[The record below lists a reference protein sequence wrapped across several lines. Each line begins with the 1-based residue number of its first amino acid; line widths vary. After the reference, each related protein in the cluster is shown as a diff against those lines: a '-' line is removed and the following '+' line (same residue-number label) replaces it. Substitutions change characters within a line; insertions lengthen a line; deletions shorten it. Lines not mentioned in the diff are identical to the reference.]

1 MAKKILTV
9 IYCSLFLSVASVIS
23 VTASV
28 ETTVGSKT
36 QFISKDT
43 LLPSKPFLSP
53 EEVTYINETLEFS
66 KQKYLR
72 GLTYLEQNDTLS
84 TAKFFE
90 EALSALNELVTY
102 SGITLNEDFID
113 LSQTIVEDYETYIQR
128 IDLLPTNS
136 SVVTLRNFLFQEA
149 SDYNEAYEQEVLF
162 NPKRKEQ
169 FSEIPKKQTV
179 QAGPTELLVVNE
191 HVDKNIEFLT
201 KNNAGKRFLTDVL
214 TRSGRWFPMYKR
226 VAAEVGVPEEI
237 IHLSMIESR
246 LNPVIES
253 PAKAVGLWQFIR
265 STGEMYDLKV
275 TPWIDE
281 RRDPEKATRAGLTH
295 LNDLYNRFGDW
306 HLALAAYNCGPGGV
320 RKGMRK
326 AGLGD
331 NASFWDIRDNLPK
344 ETRNYVPLFIATSLV
359 AANPEQYGVDI
370 SGITYDK
377 EYKFDT
383 YTVREP
389 VSLAVIAKCAR
400 TTEEEIRELNTELL
414 QGITP
419 PNAKAYRIRIP
430 EGSMS
435 TFASNFEKL
444 TPEEKSPWFYHDAQ
458 KGETVQSIAK
468 MYTLSPIE
476 LANLNELSSYK
487 NKLQEGQNIRIP
499 MSRIGMKGMVTSKQ
513 EMLANDNQ
521 TEITKNSSQSTIF
534 QKKNTSAGEES
545 TSSQKQ
551 QIITKETTK
560 VQPKEVAT
568 KEVSNSSKKWITH
581 IVRDGETL
589 YSISKL
595 YGSRIT
601 DIRTW
606 NKLPYN
612 SDVLKKG
619 TEIKLEFTGIASKS
633 TGESN
638 RETEI
643 ATISHT
649 VKKGETLTKIASKYA
664 TTIDVLVKINKL
676 KSNETSV
683 KLGQVL
689 KVPAPVKKT
698 SKKQGI
704 ADNKKKNPDLLEKIE
719 SVGKNNQY
727 IVRQGDT
734 LYSIAKKF
742 DTTTNSIK
750 KVNKLS
756 SDNVSIGQVIT
767 IQ

>member
-9 IYCSLFLSVASVIS
+9 IYCSLFFSVASIVS
-23 VTASV
+23 VAASV

-90 EALSALNELVTY
+90 EALTALNELVTY

-113 LSQTIVEDYETYIQR
+113 LAQTIVEDYETYIQR

-136 SVVTLRNFLFQEA
+136 SVVTLRNFLFQES

-169 FSEIPKKQTV
+169 FTEVPKKQTV

-191 HVDKNIEFLT
+191 HVEKNIEFLT

-246 LNPVIES
+246 LNPTIES

-275 TPWIDE
+275 TPWVDE

-359 AANPEQYGVDI
+359 VANPDQYGVDI
-370 SGITYDK
+370 SSINYDK

-389 VSLAVIAKCAR
+389 ITLAVIAKCAR

-419 PNAKAYRIRIP
+419 PNTKAYRIRIP
-430 EGSMS
+430 QGSMA
-435 TFASNFEKL
+435 TFAANFEKL
-444 TPEEKSPWFYHDAQ
+444 TPEEKAPWFYHTAQ

-487 NKLQEGQNIRIP
+487 NKLQEGKDIRIP
-499 MSRIGMKGMVTSKQ
+499 ISRIGMKGMVAAKQ
-513 EMLANDNQ
+513 ETLANDNQ
-521 TEITKNSSQSTIF
+521 EEVTKNSTQSTIF
-534 QKKNTSAGEES
+534 QKKNTSAGEE
-545 TSSQKQ
+545 TTTTQKQ
-551 QIITKETTK
+551 QSVTKETTK
-560 VQPKEVAT
+560 VQSKEVAT
-568 KEVSNSSKKWITH
+568 KEVVSNSKKWITH
-581 IVRDGETL
+581 VVRDGETL

-633 TGESN
+633 TGESSK
-638 RETEI
+638 ETDV
-643 ATISHT
+643 ATINHT
-649 VKKGETLTKIASKYA
+649 VLKGETLTKIATKYS
-664 TTIDVLVKINKL
+664 TSIDVLVKLNKF
-676 KSNETSV
+676 KSNDTPV
-683 KLGQVL
+683 KLGQTL

-704 ADNKKKNPDLLEKIE
+704 ADIKKKNPNLLEKIE
-719 SVGKNNQY
+719 SVDKNNQY
-727 IVRQGDT
+727 VVRQGDT

-742 DTTTNSIK
+742 DTTTTIIK

>member
-9 IYCSLFLSVASVIS
+9 IYCSLFISVASVVS
-23 VTASV
+23 ASATV
-28 ETTVGSKT
+28 ETIVGSKT

-90 EALSALNELVTY
+90 EALTALNELVTY

-113 LSQTIVEDYETYIQR
+113 LAQTIVEDYETYIQR

-136 SVVTLRNFLFQEA
+136 SVVTLRNFLFQES

-169 FSEIPKKQTV
+169 FTEVPKKQTV

-191 HVDKNIEFLT
+191 HVEKNIEFLT

-246 LNPVIES
+246 LNPTIES

-275 TPWIDE
+275 TPWVDE

-359 AANPEQYGVDI
+359 VANPDQYGVDI
-370 SGITYDK
+370 SSINYDK

-389 VSLAVIAKCAR
+389 ITLAVIAKCAR

-430 EGSMS
+430 QGSMA
-435 TFASNFEKL
+435 TFAANFEKL
-444 TPEEKSPWFYHDAQ
+444 TPEEKAPWFYHTAQ

-487 NKLQEGQNIRIP
+487 NKLQDGKDIRIP
-499 MSRIGMKGMVTSKQ
+499 MSRIGMKGMVIAKQ
-513 EMLANDNQ
+513 ETLSNDNQ
-521 TEITKNSSQSTIF
+521 SETTKNATQSTIF
-534 QKKNTSAGEES
+534 QKKNTSAGEEA
-545 TSSQKQ
+545 TTSQKQ
-551 QIITKETTK
+551 QNVTKETTK
-560 VQPKEVAT
+560 VQSKEVAS
-568 KEVSNSSKKWITH
+568 KEVVSSSKKWITH
-581 IVRDGETL
+581 VVRDGETL

-633 TGESN
+633 TGESSK
-638 RETEI
+638 ETDV
-643 ATISHT
+643 ATLIHT
-649 VKKGETLTKIASKYA
+649 VKKGETLTKIAAKYS
-664 TTIDVLVKINKL
+664 TSIDVLVKLNKL
-676 KSNETSV
+676 KSSETSV
-683 KLGQVL
+683 KLGQTL

-704 ADNKKKNPDLLEKIE
+704 ADNKKKNPDLLEKIGN
-719 SVGKNNQY
+719 VGKNNQY
-727 IVRQGDT
+727 VVRQGDT

-742 DTTTNSIK
+742 DTTTTIIK
-750 KVNKLS
+750 KVNNLS